1 MNLIQIFSIIS
12 CIFIIISLFISQIL
26 AQIIPDKSASQSNQP
41 AISKSSNNAF
51 IVNIVTPNNKG
62 ISFNE
67 YARFNT
73 PNSGTVLNNSVNGAN
88 TSIAGFVN
96 ANPFLNGG
104 YANLIVNQVNSSN
117 PSLLKGNLEIAGKRA
132 DLLIANPSG
141 ISINGLNIINASSSS
156 FATAK
161 LHMNA
166 GDLKSLKLTPILNAS
181 NPMQGKIVIK
191 DQGLNDTSSNYT
203 NIIANTIS
211 IASSIHSNEL
221 NLISTN
227 DMVISDKDRLFN
239 KIRPTS
245 SSSSSMPSISID
257 SSSLGGMYA
266 NKINIIA
273 TKDGVGVNNA
283 GIISASKI
291 SINANGDII
300 NLNTIKAKDEL
311 QLNSAKTISNQD
323 SALISSSNDMSLFAG
338 LISNLTNS
346 NIIAANHLNIKANN
360 LNNFSQSVIKTRFE
374 QYIDVLNLTCGSCR
388 DRTFALSVDIQTIK
402 MR

>member
-1 MNLIQIFSIIS
+1 M
-12 CIFIIISLFISQIL
+12 
-26 AQIIPDKSASQSNQP
+26 
-41 AISKSSNNAF
+41 
-51 IVNIVTPNNKG
+51 
-62 ISFNE
+62 
-67 YARFNT
+67 
-73 PNSGTVLNNSVNGAN
+73 
-88 TSIAGFVN
+88 
-96 ANPFLNGG
+96 
-104 YANLIVNQVNSSN
+104 
-117 PSLLKGNLEIAGKRA
+117 
-132 DLLIANPSG
+132 
-141 ISINGLNIINASSSS
+141 
-156 FATAK
+156 
-161 LHMNA
+161 
-166 GDLKSLKLTPILNAS
+166 
-181 NPMQGKIVIK
+181 
-191 DQGLNDTSSNYT
+191 
-203 NIIANTIS
+203 
-211 IASSIHSNEL
+211 
-221 NLISTN
+221 ISTN

-338 LISNLTNS
+338 FISNLTNS

-374 QYIDVLNLTCGSCR
+374 QYTDVLNLTCGSCG
-388 DRTFALSVDIQTIK
+388 DRTFDLSVDMQTIK
-402 MR
+402 DEIINEWELANKSYNSEMLSKELFERVVLSDATLYALNLHTKNLILESLRDRYTSNEKGMGIGAGIGFSGDQTT